1 VYGSKN
7 QLIPHHISLECVD
20 SLGGG
25 VVPIASLVAMVDFVE
40 ALPTK
45 IHQHVESVL
54 AWTKKMR

>member
-1 VYGSKN
+1 
-7 QLIPHHISLECVD
+7 LTPHHISFECVD

-25 VVPIASLVAMVDFVE
+25 VVSIASLVAMVDFVE